1 MAITLP
7 AAAQLITLGNDLT
20 LLQLDSGSFC
30 ATLSLLGGQL
40 LSFQPYGQQ
49 AWLYMSPQAVL
60 QPGKAIRGGVPVCW
74 PWFGAHPT
82 DPDAPSHGVARQQS
96 WQLLAVEQDGD
107 AFHVK
112 LQGPQWQ
119 GLSVQ
124 LDYTLAD
131 SFIGMQLHT
140 HNNSTQAH
148 TVSAALHSYLAV
160 SDSRSI
166 RLEGLENTVFEDKV
180 AARFSRMPSEP
191 LQLNGE
197 LDAIVYSEAD
207 VVLTDPAW
215 RRRLRVSREGSASVV
230 VWNPWQ
236 DKAARLADLPDEG
249 WHDFICI
256 EAANAG
262 EDSRLLQAGD
272 SHTLHCRIQAD

>member
-1 MAITLP
+1 
-7 AAAQLITLGNDLT
+7 
-20 LLQLDSGSFC
+20 
-30 ATLSLLGGQL
+30 
-40 LSFQPYGQQ
+40 
-49 AWLYMSPQAVL
+49 
-60 QPGKAIRGGVPVCW
+60 
-74 PWFGAHPT
+74 
-82 DPDAPSHGVARQQS
+82 
-96 WQLLAVEQDGD
+96 VEQDGD

-180 AARFSRMPSEP
+180 AARFSRMPS
-191 LQLNGE
+191 
-197 LDAIVYSEAD
+197 
-207 VVLTDPAW
+207 
-215 RRRLRVSREGSASVV
+215 
-230 VWNPWQ
+230 
-236 DKAARLADLPDEG
+236 
-249 WHDFICI
+249 
-256 EAANAG
+256 
-262 EDSRLLQAGD
+262 
-272 SHTLHCRIQAD
+272 SHCS